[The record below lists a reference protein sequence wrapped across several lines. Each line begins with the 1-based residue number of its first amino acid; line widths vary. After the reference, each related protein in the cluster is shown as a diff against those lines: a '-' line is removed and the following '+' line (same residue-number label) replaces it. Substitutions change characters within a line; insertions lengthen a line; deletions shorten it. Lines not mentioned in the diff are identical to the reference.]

1 MPRKRVSR
9 LFDLKED
16 ERGRKYMEVYLDGIT
31 LLRLV
36 LSNKGTPPTSTSIS
50 T

>member
-16 ERGRKYMEVYLDGIT
+16 EHGRKYMEVYLDGFA

-36 LSNKGTPPTSTSIS
+36 LS
-50 T
+50 